1 MDQNRRTQ
9 EAVREKGSVPETELN
24 VTQLKVISSAEESL
38 SHRWRVGRVREAVI
52 KPRPAPSLS
61 FRTYLQCS
69 CNNQSYSY
77 FFLMLQLKDSD
88 IVLKMPLYEINIE
101 ISVIICY

>member
-1 MDQNRRTQ
+1 MDQNRQIQ

-24 VTQLKVISSAEESL
+24 VTQLKVISSAKESL

-69 CNNQSYSY
+69 CNNQSYSS
-77 FFLMLQLKDSD
+77 FKDSD